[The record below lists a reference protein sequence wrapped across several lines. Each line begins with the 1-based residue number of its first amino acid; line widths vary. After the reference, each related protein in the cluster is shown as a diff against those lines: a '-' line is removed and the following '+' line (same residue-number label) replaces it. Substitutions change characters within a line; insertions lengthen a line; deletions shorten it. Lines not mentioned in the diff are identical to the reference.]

1 MDHGSEE
8 MAECQMSMLWNWNTV
23 DSCFIASSWQVTNNG
38 MMAAS
43 CIGVG
48 LLVVVLEVLRLMAKK
63 FDLHIAHAM
72 RRHVTVL
79 SKSQRLVSEKNTS
92 LPTDI
97 VIRASPLQ
105 QIVRAVLYAVTFGV
119 AYFVMLLA
127 MSFNGYI
134 IISIIIGAGLGK
146 FVTDWPTLTIGEHG
160 EGTKTTTEN
169 QETTFCCQ

>member
-23 DSCFIASSWQVTNNG
+23 DSCFIASSWQVTDNG

-48 LLVVVLEVLRLMAKK
+48 LLVVLLEVLRLMGKNY
-63 FDLHIAHAM
+63 DIHIAQAM
-72 RRHVTVL
+72 RRHATIL
-79 SKSQRLVSEKNTS
+79 SKSHSLTSEKNDS
-92 LPTDI
+92 LPTNM
-97 VIRASPLQ
+97 VLRASPLQ
-105 QIVRAVLYAVTFGV
+105 QIVRAILYAVTFGV
-119 AYFVMLLA
+119 AYFVMLVA

-146 FVTDWPTLTIGEHG
+146 FVTDWPTLTVGEHG
-160 EGTKTTTEN
+160 EGTKTTEN